1 MQVKIDSINNYGNGC
16 GIYNNK
22 KVIIPQ
28 TCPGDIVDFDIIKE
42 NKDFITAKVN
52 KFISLSQNRIDYNK
66 ICPIYDLCGGCNLL
80 HLNDTTYY
88 QFKKDIIGKIILK
101 LDNVGIKDFD
111 IIKIGYNTRRRVV
124 FQVKNNKLGFFE
136 RNTNNI
142 VEVNS
147 CPLINNN
154 INSIIEPLK
163 NITKKVHHINEISI
177 VSCEN
182 GLGVLFILNKDLSN
196 NDNSILLDFAKNN
209 QDIITL
215 SYKINNEEPYLL
227 IQKLI
232 PQLTFDN
239 DIKIDL
245 PVNIFL
251 QATLEGQKEITKIV
265 VENLKDCKK
274 VLDLYC
280 GIGTYTFP
288 LSSYTKVHA
297 VEGSEF
303 MINTMKEN
311 ILNNKLNNKITTE
324 CRNLVEAPL
333 LLNELNRNLALYPN
347 SFFKEINTG
356 NYNLSIY
363 LLKRYSQKNV
373 TGITD
378 STSQHVIISLATDY
392 SYIESLHHEL
402 YHYIEKY
409 MYNRLLPLLL
419 FHHLAL
425 EL

>member
-1 MQVKIDSINNYGNGC
+1 MQVKIDNINNYGNGC

-28 TCPGDIVDFDIIKE
+28 TCPGDVIDFEIVKE

-52 KFISLSQNRIDYNK
+52 KFISLSQNRIDYDK
-66 ICPIYDLCGGCNLL
+66 VCPIYDLCGGCNLL

-88 QFKKDIIGKIILK
+88 QFKKDIIAKIISK
-101 LDNVGIKDFD
+101 LNNVDIKDFD

-124 FQVKNNKLGFFE
+124 FQIKNNKLGFFE

-142 VEVNS
+142 VEINS

-163 NITKKVHHINEISI
+163 NIIKKVHNIDEISI

-227 IQKLI
+227 IQKST

-239 DIKIDL
+239 GIKIDL

-265 VENLKDCKK
+265 VDNLKDCKN

-280 GIGTYTFP
+280 GIGTYTFL

-297 VEGSEF
+297 VEGSEL
-303 MINTMKEN
+303 MIKTMKDN
-311 ILNNKLNNKITTE
+311 ILSNKLNNKITTE

-333 LLNELNRNLALYPN
+333 LLNELNNYDGIVINPPRNGAKAQCEIIAKSNIKTIVMVSCNPQTFAIDARELCSNGYKIINIMGIDQFYKTQHLEVVAT
-347 SFFKEINTG
+347 FKKI
-356 NYNLSIY
+356 
-363 LLKRYSQKNV
+363 
-373 TGITD
+373 
-378 STSQHVIISLATDY
+378 
-392 SYIESLHHEL
+392 
-402 YHYIEKY
+402 
-409 MYNRLLPLLL
+409 
-419 FHHLAL
+419 
-425 EL
+425 